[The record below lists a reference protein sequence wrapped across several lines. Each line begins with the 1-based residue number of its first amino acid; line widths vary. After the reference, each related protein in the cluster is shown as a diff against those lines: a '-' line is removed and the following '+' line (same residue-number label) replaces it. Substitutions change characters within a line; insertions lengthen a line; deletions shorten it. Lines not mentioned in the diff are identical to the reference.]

1 MAVSEYQLVFKQVER
16 LSPQE
21 QFQLIQQI
29 LEKLSKRENKPQEP
43 QYLVYGEFR
52 DTPGREFS
60 TDEDFKLAEW
70 HPTEEQLNG
79 F

>member
-1 MAVSEYQLVFKQVER
+1 MAVSEYQLVVKQAEK

-21 QFQLIQQI
+21 QLRLIQQ
-29 LEKLSKRENKPQEP
+29 LAERLSNIQLKAQPH
-43 QYLVYGEFR
+43 QYLQYGKYR
-52 DTPGREFS
+52 DTPGREFA

-79 F
+79 D